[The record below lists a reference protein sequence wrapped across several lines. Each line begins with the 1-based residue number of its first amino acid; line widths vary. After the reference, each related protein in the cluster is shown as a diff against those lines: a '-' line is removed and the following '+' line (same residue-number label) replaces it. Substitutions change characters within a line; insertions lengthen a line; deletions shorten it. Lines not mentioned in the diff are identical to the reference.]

1 MQKRIADLQ
10 TREAQ
15 ITQRV
20 SELRAMFANAF
31 SGFGASN
38 LSVVNAVDGEGAD
51 DNSEEPAATFDEDV
65 ADEAQQG
72 DEVTQSAESVE
83 SAESEVSAETEVSA
97 ESVESAETVES
108 AESVE
113 SAEHADGET
122 DEEHDER

>member
-51 DNSEEPAATFDEDV
+51 DNPEKPAATFDEDV

-72 DEVTQSAESVE
+72 DEVAQSAESVE
-83 SAESEVSAETEVSA
+83 SAESEESAETEA
-97 ESVESAETVES
+97 S